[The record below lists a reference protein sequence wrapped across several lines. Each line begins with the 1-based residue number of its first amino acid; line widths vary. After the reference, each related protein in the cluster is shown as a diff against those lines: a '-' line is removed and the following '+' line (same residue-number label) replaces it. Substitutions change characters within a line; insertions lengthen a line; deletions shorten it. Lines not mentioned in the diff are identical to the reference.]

1 MFPDHLIIDFD
12 STFVTVESLDELA
25 HIVLKDN
32 PESAQRLETIRAIT
46 RAGMEGSIPFDE
58 SLSKR
63 LKLLN
68 INQKDIHAATIVLA
82 KKVTSSFKRNKQFLM
97 ENAQNILIISGGF
110 YEMIIPIVSEY
121 GILEDQVFANKFV
134 YKGTSRI
141 AHVDSQNIMAQ
152 SGGKVAQ
159 ANALGLAGEI
169 HVIGDGYTDYQIK
182 SEGPAKKFF
191 AFIENIRR
199 NSVCEVADVVLS
211 NIDDYIKFLAE

>member
-82 KKVTSSFKRNKQFLM
+82 KKVTPSFKRNKQFLM
-97 ENAQNILIISGGF
+97 ENAQNILIVSGGF

>member
-1 MFPDHLIIDFD
+1 VFPDHLIIDFD

-82 KKVTSSFKRNKQFLM
+82 KKVTPSFKRNKQFLM

-141 AHVDSQNIMAQ
+141 AHVDSQNIMVQ

>member
-1 MFPDHLIIDFD
+1 MFPDYLIIDFD

-46 RAGMEGSIPFDE
+46 RAGMEGSIPFDK

-68 INQKDIHAATIVLA
+68 INQKDIHAANIVLA
-82 KKVTSSFKRNKQFLM
+82 KKVTPSFKRNKQFLM

-159 ANALGLAGEI
+159 VNALGLAGEI

-182 SEGPAKKFF
+182 SEGPATKFF
-191 AFIENIRR
+191 SFIENIRR

-211 NIDDYIKFLAE
+211 NIDDYIKFLTE

>member
-82 KKVTSSFKRNKQFLM
+82 KKVTPSFKRNKQFLM

-211 NIDDYIKFLAE
+211 NIDDYIKFLTE

>member
-82 KKVTSSFKRNKQFLM
+82 KKVTPSFKRNKQLLM

>member
-82 KKVTSSFKRNKQFLM
+82 KKVTPSFKRNKQFLM
-97 ENAQNILIISGGF
+97 ENSQNILIISGGF

-199 NSVCEVADVVLS
+199 NSVCEVADFVLS

>member
-32 PESAQRLETIRAIT
+32 PESTQRLETIRAIT

-82 KKVTSSFKRNKQFLM
+82 KKVTPSFKRNKQFLM

-182 SEGPAKKFF
+182 SEGPATKFF
-191 AFIENIRR
+191 SFIENIRR

-211 NIDDYIKFLAE
+211 NIDDYIKFLTE

>member
-1 MFPDHLIIDFD
+1 MFPDYLIIDFD

-32 PESAQRLETIRAIT
+32 PESTQRLETIRAIT

-82 KKVTSSFKRNKQFLM
+82 KKVTPSFKRNKQFLM

-191 AFIENIRR
+191 AFIENVRR

-211 NIDDYIKFLAE
+211 NIDDYIKFVVE

>member
-25 HIVLKDN
+25 HIVLKEN

-82 KKVTSSFKRNKQFLM
+82 KKVTPSFKRNKQFLM
-97 ENAQNILIISGGF
+97 ENSQNILIISGGF

-141 AHVDSQNIMAQ
+141 AQVDSQNIMAQ

-182 SEGPAKKFF
+182 SKGPAKKFF

>member
-63 LKLLN
+63 LKFLN

-82 KKVTSSFKRNKQFLM
+82 KKVTPSFKRNKQFLM

-159 ANALGLAGEI
+159 ANELGLAGEI

>member
-46 RAGMEGSIPFDE
+46 RAGMEGRIPFDE

-63 LKLLN
+63 MELLD
-68 INQKDIHAATIVLA
+68 INQRDIHAATIVLA
-82 KKVTSSFKRNKQFLM
+82 KKVTPSFKRNKQFLM

-152 SGGKVAQ
+152 SGEKVAQ

>member
-1 MFPDHLIIDFD
+1 VFPDHLIIDFD

-32 PESAQRLETIRAIT
+32 PESAQRLEMIKAIT

-82 KKVTSSFKRNKQFLM
+82 KKVTPSFKRNKQLLM

>member
-32 PESAQRLETIRAIT
+32 PESAQRLEMISAIT

-82 KKVTSSFKRNKQFLM
+82 KKVTPSFKRNKQFLM

-152 SGGKVAQ
+152 SGEKVAQ

>member
-32 PESAQRLETIRAIT
+32 PESTQRLETIRAIT

-82 KKVTSSFKRNKQFLM
+82 KKVTPSFKRNKQFLM

-110 YEMIIPIVSEY
+110 YEMIIPIVLEY
-121 GILEDQVFANKFV
+121 GIVEDQVFANKFV
-134 YKGTSRI
+134 YKGTSKI

-159 ANALGLAGEI
+159 VNALGLAGEI

>member
-1 MFPDHLIIDFD
+1 MFPDYLIIDFD

-32 PESAQRLETIRAIT
+32 PESTQRLETIRAIT

-68 INQKDIHAATIVLA
+68 INQKDIHAANIVLA
-82 KKVTSSFKRNKQFLM
+82 KKVTPSFKRNKQFLM

>member
-68 INQKDIHAATIVLA
+68 INQKVIHAATIVLA
-82 KKVTSSFKRNKQFLM
+82 KKVTPSFKRNKQFLM

-141 AHVDSQNIMAQ
+141 AQVDSQNIMAQ
-152 SGGKVAQ
+152 SGEKVAQ

>member
-63 LKLLN
+63 LKFLN

-82 KKVTSSFKRNKQFLM
+82 KKVTPSFKRNKQFLM

-152 SGGKVAQ
+152 SGEKVAQ

-169 HVIGDGYTDYQIK
+169 HAIGDGYTDYQIK
-182 SEGPAKKFF
+182 SEGAAKKFF

>member
-1 MFPDHLIIDFD
+1 VFPDYLIIDFD

-32 PESAQRLETIRAIT
+32 PESTQRLETIRAIT

-68 INQKDIHAATIVLA
+68 INQKDIHAANIVLA
-82 KKVTSSFKRNKQFLM
+82 KKVTPSFKRNKQFLM

-159 ANALGLAGEI
+159 VNALGLAGEI

-182 SEGPAKKFF
+182 SEGPATKFF
-191 AFIENIRR
+191 SFIENIRR

-211 NIDDYIKFLAE
+211 NIDDYIKFLTE

>member
-82 KKVTSSFKRNKQFLM
+82 KKVTPSFKRNKQLLM
-97 ENAQNILIISGGF
+97 ENSQNILIISGGF

>member
-32 PESAQRLETIRAIT
+32 PESAQRLEKIRAIT

-63 LKLLN
+63 LKLLD

-82 KKVTSSFKRNKQFLM
+82 KKVTPSFKRNKQFLM
-97 ENAQNILIISGGF
+97 ENSQNILIISGGF

>member
-82 KKVTSSFKRNKQFLM
+82 KKVTPSFKRNKQFLM

-152 SGGKVAQ
+152 SGEKVAQ

-199 NSVCEVADVVLS
+199 NSVCEVADFVLS

>member
-25 HIVLKDN
+25 HIVLKEN

-82 KKVTSSFKRNKQFLM
+82 KKVTPSFKRNKQFLM

-152 SGGKVAQ
+152 SGEKVAQ

-211 NIDDYIKFLAE
+211 NIDDYIKFVAE

>member
-68 INQKDIHAATIVLA
+68 INQKDIHAETIVLA
-82 KKVTSSFKRNKQFLM
+82 KKVTPSFKRNKQFLM

>member
-32 PESAQRLETIRAIT
+32 PEGAQRLETIRAIT

-82 KKVTSSFKRNKQFLM
+82 KKVTPSFKRNKQFLM

-141 AHVDSQNIMAQ
+141 AHVDSQNIMTQ
-152 SGGKVAQ
+152 SGEKVAQ

>member
-32 PESAQRLETIRAIT
+32 PESAQRLEMIKAIT

-82 KKVTSSFKRNKQFLM
+82 KKVTPSFKRNKQFLM

-152 SGGKVAQ
+152 SGEKVAQ
-159 ANALGLAGEI
+159 ANALGLSGEI

>member
-82 KKVTSSFKRNKQFLM
+82 KKVTPSFKRNKQFLM
-97 ENAQNILIISGGF
+97 ENSQNILIISGGF

-211 NIDDYIKFLAE
+211 NIDDYIKFVAE

>member
-32 PESAQRLETIRAIT
+32 PESVQRLETIRAIT

-63 LKLLN
+63 LELLN

-82 KKVTSSFKRNKQFLM
+82 KKVTPSFKRNKQFLM

-134 YKGTSRI
+134 CKGTSRI
-141 AHVDSQNIMAQ
+141 AQVDSQNLMAQ

>member
-1 MFPDHLIIDFD
+1 VFPDHLIIDFD

-32 PESAQRLETIRAIT
+32 PENAQRLEMIKAIT

-82 KKVTSSFKRNKQFLM
+82 KKVTPSFKRNKQFLM
-97 ENAQNILIISGGF
+97 ENAQNILIVSGGF

-152 SGGKVAQ
+152 SGEKVAQ

>member
-32 PESAQRLETIRAIT
+32 PESTQRLETIRAIT

-68 INQKDIHAATIVLA
+68 INQKDIHAANIVLA
-82 KKVTSSFKRNKQFLM
+82 KKVTPSFKRNKQFLM

-211 NIDDYIKFLAE
+211 NIDDYIKFLTE

>member
-25 HIVLKDN
+25 HIVLKEN

-82 KKVTSSFKRNKQFLM
+82 KKVTPSFKRNKQFLM
-97 ENAQNILIISGGF
+97 ENAQNILIVSGGF

>member
-25 HIVLKDN
+25 HIVLKEN

-63 LKLLN
+63 LKFLN

-82 KKVTSSFKRNKQFLM
+82 KKVTPSFKRNKQFLM
-97 ENAQNILIISGGF
+97 ENAQNILIVSGGF

-152 SGGKVAQ
+152 SGEKVAQ

>member
-32 PESAQRLETIRAIT
+32 PENAQRLETIKTIT

-68 INQKDIHAATIVLA
+68 INQKDIHAATILLA
-82 KKVTSSFKRNKQFLM
+82 KKVTPSFKRNKQLLM

>member
-32 PESAQRLETIRAIT
+32 PESAQRLEMIRAIT

-82 KKVTSSFKRNKQFLM
+82 KKVTPSFKRNKQFLM

-141 AHVDSQNIMAQ
+141 AQVDSQNIMAQ
-152 SGGKVAQ
+152 SGEKVAQ

>member
-25 HIVLKDN
+25 HIALKDN
-32 PESAQRLETIRAIT
+32 PESAQRLKTIRAIT

-63 LKLLN
+63 LRLLD
-68 INQKDIHAATIVLA
+68 INQKDIHVATIVLA
-82 KKVTSSFKRNKQFLM
+82 KKVTPSFKRNKQFLM

>member
-32 PESAQRLETIRAIT
+32 PESVQRLETIRAIT

-82 KKVTSSFKRNKQFLM
+82 KKVTPSFKRNKQFLM

-152 SGGKVAQ
+152 SGEKVAQ

>member
-25 HIVLKDN
+25 HIVLKEN

-82 KKVTSSFKRNKQFLM
+82 KKVTPSFKRNKQFLM
-97 ENAQNILIISGGF
+97 ENSQNILIISGGF

>member
-32 PESAQRLETIRAIT
+32 PESAQRLETIKTIT

-82 KKVTSSFKRNKQFLM
+82 KKVTPSFKRNKQFLM

-152 SGGKVAQ
+152 SGEKVAQ

>member
-25 HIVLKDN
+25 HIVLKEN

-68 INQKDIHAATIVLA
+68 INQKYIHAATIVLA
-82 KKVTSSFKRNKQFLM
+82 KKVTPSFKRNKQFLM
-97 ENAQNILIISGGF
+97 ENSQNILIISGGF

>member
-25 HIVLKDN
+25 HIVLKEN

-63 LKLLN
+63 LRLLN
-68 INQKDIHAATIVLA
+68 INQKDIYAATIDLA
-82 KKVTSSFKRNKQFLM
+82 KKVTPSFKRNKQFLM

-182 SEGPAKKFF
+182 SEGPANFFF